1 MVLRKVFG
9 ELIAATL
16 TLATLTKIP
25 KTPPDPGFNALPGGG
40 GEFRGRGVSN
50 VAIRVGSFGTG
61 GRGAVV
67 CRFPLTGR
75 GSPFMMNA
83 QPSPNLGLSGSQD
96 GKVSSGRR

>member
-1 MVLRKVFG
+1 MVLRKAFG
-9 ELIAATL
+9 KLKAVTL
-16 TLATLTKIP
+16 TFATLTKIQ

-40 GEFRGRGVSN
+40 GEFQGRGGSN
-50 VAIRVGSFGTG
+50 VAIRVGSSGTG

-75 GSPFMMNA
+75 GSPFMMDS
-83 QPSPNLGLSGSQD
+83 QPMHNLGLSGSQV